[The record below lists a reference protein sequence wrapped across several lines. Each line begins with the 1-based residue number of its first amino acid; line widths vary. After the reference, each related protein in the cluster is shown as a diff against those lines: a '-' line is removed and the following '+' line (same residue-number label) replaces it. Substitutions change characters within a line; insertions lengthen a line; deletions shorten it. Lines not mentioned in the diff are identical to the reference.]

1 MFNFNSMENNNHT
14 IHGQLS
20 DQHEIKKGKE
30 VFEIILIVIRNVGD
44 IVLVTFK
51 FLEKFVF

>member
-1 MFNFNSMENNNHT
+1 MENNNHT